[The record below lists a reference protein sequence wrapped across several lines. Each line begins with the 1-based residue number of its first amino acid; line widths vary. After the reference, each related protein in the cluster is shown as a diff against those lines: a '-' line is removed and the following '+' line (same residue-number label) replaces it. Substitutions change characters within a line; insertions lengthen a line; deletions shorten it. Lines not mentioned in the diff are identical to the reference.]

1 MTELEFGERLK
12 QYRRARNMTQQE
24 LADLLGVS
32 NKSVS
37 RWESGSYPDV
47 ATLGPLAH
55 ALGVTVDDLL
65 GVSPPLRSLERAD
78 WQNLLSFAFAIGGGV
93 LFFLLDLFAPALV
106 CYLLYL
112 GAMAYG
118 VYLQRHYTYHS
129 KWFHRGNLVMNF
141 FVNFQ
146 LFAPLFALCS
156 GLSYASLN
164 SFFSGMASLRDLFLT
179 FLSVGVLPPLLV
191 WVVLSGAATAVTW
204 LVIRR
209 NCSVSPEQ
217 AQYRLRLGRA
227 PFTAAKALPALCPV
241 LAALYWCLFY
251 SESLPAWLYLHQ
263 EGAFYA
269 VLLGLFLLSA
279 LWLLLKRQPWML
291 IPALAVTLAS
301 SLFAGL
307 LTYPLAWSKIS
318 ARFVENTGVLNHSSY
333 IIVGRPAAELF
344 VAAAILAAVY
354 LLCCTF
360 HVYREKK
367 DEKN

>member
-1 MTELEFGERLK
+1 MTELEFGARLK
-12 QYRRARNMTQQE
+12 QYRRAKNMTQQE

-118 VYLQRHYTYHS
+118 VYLQKHYTYHS

-146 LFAPLFALCS
+146 LFAPLFALYS
-156 GLSYASLN
+156 GISYASLN
-164 SFFSGMASLRDLFLT
+164 GFFSGMTSLRDLLRTFLT
-179 FLSVGVLPPLLV
+179 AGVLLPMLV
-191 WVVLSGAATAVTW
+191 WVLLAGAATAVTW

-209 NCSVSPEQ
+209 NRSVAPGQ

-251 SESLPAWLYLHQ
+251 SESLPAWLYFYQ
-263 EGAFYA
+263 RETFYA
-269 VLLGLFLLSA
+269 VLFGLFLLSA
-279 LWLLLKRQPWML
+279 LWLLLKKQPWML
-291 IPALAVTLAS
+291 IPALAVTLVG
-301 SLFAGL
+301 SLLTGL
-307 LTYPLAWSKIS
+307 LTYPLAWSRIS
-318 ARFVENTGVLNHSSY
+318 ARFVENTGKLNPASY
-333 IIVGRPAAELF
+333 ITVGRPTAALF
-344 VAAAILAAVY
+344 AAAAILAAAY

-360 HVYREKK
+360 HIYREKK

>member
-12 QYRRARNMTQQE
+12 QYRRAKNMTQQE

-65 GVSPPLRSLERAD
+65 GVSPSLRSLERAD

-112 GAMAYG
+112 GGMAYG
-118 VYLQRHYTYHS
+118 VYLQKHYTYHS

-141 FVNFQ
+141 FVNSQ
-146 LFAPLFALCS
+146 LFATLFALYS
-156 GLSYASLN
+156 GISYASLN
-164 SFFSGMASLRDLFLT
+164 GFFSGMASLRDLLRTFLT
-179 FLSVGVLPPLLV
+179 AGVLLPMLV
-191 WVVLSGAATAVTW
+191 WVLLAGAATAVTW

-209 NCSVSPEQ
+209 NCSITPAQ
-217 AQYRLRLGRA
+217 TQYRLRLGRA
-227 PFTAAKALPALCPV
+227 HFTAAKALPALCPV

-251 SESLPAWLYLHQ
+251 CESLPAWLYLHQ
-263 EGAFYA
+263 EGVFYA
-269 VLLGLFLLSA
+269 VLFGLFLLSA
-279 LWLLLKRQPWML
+279 LWLLLKKQPWML
-291 IPALAVTLAS
+291 IPALAVMLAG
-301 SLFAGL
+301 SLLAGL

-318 ARFVENTGVLNHSSY
+318 ARFVENTGALNHSSY

-344 VAAAILAAVY
+344 VAAVILAAAY

-360 HVYREKK
+360 HIYREKK